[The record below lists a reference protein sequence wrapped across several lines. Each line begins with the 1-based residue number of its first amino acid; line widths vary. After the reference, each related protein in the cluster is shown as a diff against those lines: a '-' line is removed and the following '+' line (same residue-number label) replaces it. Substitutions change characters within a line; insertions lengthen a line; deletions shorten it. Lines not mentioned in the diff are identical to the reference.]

1 MKNDKDRKIIDK
13 WTRKYYEVADKYG
26 VEPNQI
32 RFGTEGGFFFCED
45 WSKFRT
51 EPILSENE
59 LIRRNRK
66 KKLEEI
72 DKHKRNSST

>member
-1 MKNDKDRKIIDK
+1 MNRKEFTK
-13 WTRKYYEVADKYG
+13 SSAKYYEIVDKYG

-51 EPILSENE
+51 EPILSENG